1 MSADNIPGG
10 SAHVSMMAANDDSHL
25 SAYDWL
31 AECATTS
38 HTV

>member
-38 HTV
+38 HIV